1 MNIIKQSFRIADP
14 IDGEAILKKIEECAR
29 VSHKSKS
36 TENSAAEFVQKLISW
51 GHLSVLEHHSITVEV
66 TTNRAI
72 LQELLRH
79 RHLSPTMESTRYCA
93 YKDYIEVIDNEE
105 INSYVNKHIWINT
118 INDIEDRYL
127 ELLDNGVA
135 PEDARGVLPLDLAAK
150 CYITANLRTW
160 REVFQK
166 RTVDAAHHQIRD
178 LIGSIHEEFKR
189 QIPVI
194 FDNLMNPELE
204 RVLFLLRDLAGLQN
218 GAPLIRYEKEYNDVM
233 EKVEQMLMKYDL

>member
-1 MNIIKQSFRIADP
+1 MNIIKQSFRIVDP
-14 IDGEAILKKIEECAR
+14 IDGKAILKKIEECAR

-36 TENSAAEFVQKLISW
+36 TENSAAEFIQKLISW
-51 GHLSVLEHHSITVEV
+51 GHLSVLEHHSITVEI
-66 TTNRAI
+66 TTSRAI

-93 YKDYIEVIDNEE
+93 YKDYIEVIDNENLNRG
-105 INSYVNKHIWINT
+105 INKHLWNKAISY
-118 INDIEDRYL
+118 IEDRYL
-127 ELLDNGVA
+127 ELLHEGVS

-166 RTVDAAHHQIRD
+166 RTIDAAHHQIRE
-178 LIGSIHEEFKR
+178 LIESIHEEFKR

-194 FDNLMNPELE
+194 FDNLMDPKLE
-204 RVLFLLRDLAGLQN
+204 KVLFLLRDLTELQN
-218 GAPLIRYEKEYNDVM
+218 GAPLIRYEKEYNEVM